1 MYDTGSTAFMLICT
15 MLILLM
21 TPGLAF
27 FYGGLSRRKNVLN
40 TMLMCFASIGVVGL
54 TWVVAGWSFAYGGDG
69 SISWFGGFDQL
80 GLSGLVQG
88 MLAEKDAVPAGTTY
102 PGIINVA
109 FQMAFAMIT
118 AAIITGSV
126 AGRMRFGA
134 VVAFLAVWSL
144 LVYAPLA
151 HMVWGGAGSLI
162 GDVIGALDFAG
173 GDVVHISSGVTGL
186 ILCLSLGGRRGFGL
200 KSYRPHNVP
209 FVALGAGLLW
219 FGWFGF
225 NGGSEFAA
233 DGVAAL
239 AILNSAVASA
249 AGLVSWLVI
258 ERVSTGKPTLV
269 GACTGLVAGLVVVTP
284 GAGFVEPWAAV
295 VMGLI
300 VSPVCYLAISHLKA
314 RLGYDDALDA
324 FGCHGV
330 GGLLGGV
337 LTGLFCVPELSWTG
351 KGGLLYTGD
360 PSLLASQVVGILVTL
375 AIVVVADLVLVGVI
389 RAVFGG
395 SLRVSEHDEAL
406 GLDVSEHG
414 ESAYPAYTGMDA

>member
-1 MYDTGSTAFMLICT
+1 MYDTGSTTFMLVCT

-27 FYGGLSRRKNVLN
+27 FYGGLSRRKNVIN
-40 TMLMCFASIGVVGL
+40 TMLMCFAAIGVVGL
-54 TWVVAGWSFAYGGDG
+54 TWVAAGWSFAYGGDG
-69 SISWFGGFDQL
+69 SLSWFGGFDQL
-80 GLSGLVQG
+80 GLSGLVRR
-88 MLAEKDAVPAGTTY
+88 MLAEKDAVPAGAVY
-102 PGIINVA
+102 PAIINVA

-134 VVAFLAVWSL
+134 VVTFLAVWSL
-144 LVYAPLA
+144 VVYAPLA
-151 HMVWGGAGSLI
+151 HMVWGGEGSLI

-186 ILCLSLGGRRGFGL
+186 ILCLTLGGRRGFGL

-219 FGWFGF
+219 FGWLGF

-239 AILNSAVASA
+239 AILNSVVASA
-249 AGLVSWLVI
+249 AGLASWLVV
-258 ERVSTGKPTLV
+258 ERVATGKPTLV

-295 VMGLI
+295 VMGFI

-324 FGCHGV
+324 FGCHGI

-360 PSLLASQVVGILVTL
+360 PSLLVSQVAGILVTL
-375 AIVVVADLVLVGVI
+375 AIVVVADLLLVAVV

-414 ESAYPAYTGMDA
+414 ESAYPAYTGLDA